1 LTVDDPGDVVWVPL
15 DPSIRSL
22 PVGQVKRSP
31 RILEISW
38 GRMDV
43 ESLGVGKDF
52 KLYPGGGREWNWTET
67 GTRHQPGIQPAD
79 VEELLAHGATT
90 VVLSRGM
97 DLQLHVAPET
107 LDYLEERSIQVHVV
121 ETRGAVELYNKLVD
135 TTAVA
140 GLFHSTC

>member
-1 LTVDDPGDVVWVPL
+1 M
-15 DPSIRSL
+15 
-22 PVGQVKRSP
+22 GQVKRSP
-31 RILEISW
+31 RILEVSW

-43 ESLGVGKDF
+43 EDLGVGKDF
-52 KLYPGGGREWNWTET
+52 KLYPGGGREWNWAET

-79 VEELLAHGATT
+79 VEELLVQGATT

-107 LDYLEERSIQVHVV
+107 LGYLEERSIQVHVV
-121 ETRGAVELYNKLVD
+121 ETRQAVELYNKLVD

-140 GLFHSTC
+140 GLFTPPADLDQPRAGRG

>member
-1 LTVDDPGDVVWVPL
+1 M
-15 DPSIRSL
+15 
-22 PVGQVKRSP
+22 GQVKRSP
-31 RILEISW
+31 SILEISW

-43 ESLGVGKDF
+43 EGLGVGKDF
-52 KLYPGGGREWNWTET
+52 KLYPGGGREWNWAET
-67 GTRHQPGIQPAD
+67 GTRHLPGIQPAD
-79 VEELLAHGATT
+79 VEELLAQGATT

-107 LDYLEERSIQVHVV
+107 LTYLEARSIQVHIV
-121 ETRGAVELYNKLVD
+121 ETRQAVELYNKLLD